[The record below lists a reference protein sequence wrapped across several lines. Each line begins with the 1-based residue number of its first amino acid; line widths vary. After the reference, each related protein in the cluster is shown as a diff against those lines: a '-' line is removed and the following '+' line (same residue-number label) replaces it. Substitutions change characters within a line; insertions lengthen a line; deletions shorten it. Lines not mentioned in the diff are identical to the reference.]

1 MKTTNISGNSYF
13 RSYISLRFFLSLF
26 FFILHISV
34 TAQQVTLPR
43 VVAVTFDDLPVVRS
57 RGNEDMKVITTAIIN
72 AVKKHHI
79 PAVGF
84 VNTAKM
90 EIDGKLS
97 EERQQILNL
106 WLENGLE
113 LGNHT
118 YSHPDF
124 HSVSPEEYFG
134 NIIRGETPL
143 KEMIE
148 KFGKKLTYFR
158 HPFLHTGRS
167 IALKDSL
174 QTFLINRGYTI
185 APVTI
190 DNAEWIFAAVYDKA
204 DKVNDSLLS
213 DQVARQYIE
222 YMLKKVQYFEI
233 CSNELFG
240 RNIAHILL
248 LHANRL
254 NANYFDK
261 LAAALEQTGYSYATL
276 ASVLEDPAY
285 KSADTFTG
293 RGGISW
299 LHRWAITAG
308 KGKDFFKGE
317 PECPANI
324 MQIAEVDGE

>member
-1 MKTTNISGNSYF
+1 MK
-13 RSYISLRFFLSLF
+13 
-26 FFILHISV
+26 
-34 TAQQVTLPR
+34 R
-43 VVAVTFDDLPVVRS
+43 VIAVTFDDLPMVRS
-57 RGNEDMKVITTAIIN
+57 RSNEDTRAITIAIIN

-84 VNTAKM
+84 VNTAKLEM
-90 EIDGKLS
+90 DGKLS
-97 EERQQILNL
+97 LERQRILNL
-106 WLENGLE
+106 WLENELE

-118 YSHPDF
+118 YSHPEF
-124 HSVSPEEYFG
+124 HSVSPEIYFAD
-134 NIIRGETPL
+134 IIRGETPL

-148 KFGKKLTYFR
+148 KAGGKLTYFR
-158 HPFLHTGRS
+158 HPYLHTGRS

-174 QTFLINRGYTI
+174 QAFLINRGYTI
-185 APVTI
+185 ALVTI
-190 DNAEWIFAAVYDKA
+190 DNAEWIFAAAYDKA
-204 DKVNDSLLS
+204 DKAKDSLLS
-213 DQVARQYIE
+213 KQVAKQYIE
-222 YMLKKVQYFEI
+222 YMLKKIQYFEI

-254 NANYFDK
+254 NADYFDK
-261 LAAALEQTGYSYATL
+261 LAAALEHTGYSYTTL
-276 ASVLEDPAY
+276 ASVLEDTAY

-293 RGGISW
+293 GGGISW
-299 LHRWAITAG
+299 LHRWAKTAG